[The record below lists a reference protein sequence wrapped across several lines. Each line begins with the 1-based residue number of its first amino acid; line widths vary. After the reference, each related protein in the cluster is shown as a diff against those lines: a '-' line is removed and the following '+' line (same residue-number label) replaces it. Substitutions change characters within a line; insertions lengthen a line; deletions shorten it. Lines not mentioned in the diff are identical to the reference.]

1 MSALAQPIERRIYI
15 DVNNW
20 DPRDV
25 GDYLTVLLGDLPHV
39 LVPDTPENRLKA
51 ALACCVQLTRRLSVV
66 EEKLNNLK
74 KTQIERA
81 PTLEL

>member
-1 MSALAQPIERRIYI
+1 MSALAQPVEKKIYI

-20 DPRDV
+20 DPMDT
-25 GDYLTVLLGDLPHV
+25 LAPLLGDLPHEQ
-39 LVPDTPENRLKA
+39 VPDTPANRLKA

-66 EEKLNNLK
+66 EKELNNLK

-81 PTLEL
+81 PTLDL

>member
-1 MSALAQPIERRIYI
+1 MSALAQPIEKRIYI

-20 DPRDV
+20 DPMDT
-25 GDYLTVLLGDLPHV
+25 LAPLLGDLPHD

-51 ALACCVQLTRRLSVV
+51 ALACCVQLTRRLSAV
-66 EEKLNNLK
+66 EKELNNLK